1 MTPKSPSASASTY
14 DRWSDEKLVK
24 ACLAGNEEAW
34 GHLVDRFK
42 NLVYAIILKYR
53 AGPEEAADLF
63 QAVWL
68 DVYND
73 LPKLRKTNSFKSW
86 LLSLT
91 AHKCFHWKKQLKRR
105 HLHETDLGE
114 DGDIE
119 YLAAENPRFAEDL
132 IRQQLVRDAIRRL
145 NERCRKLIEILFF
158 SDSPPPYKQVAE
170 TLGVAVGSIGFI
182 RGKCLQRAQKALEEH
197 LS

>member
-1 MTPKSPSASASTY
+1 MSPAGAISPY
-14 DRWSDEKLVK
+14 DRWSDEKLVR
-24 ACLAGNEEAW
+24 ACLDGDEGAW

-42 NLVYAIILKYR
+42 NLVYGIILKYR
-53 AGPEEAADLF
+53 ADPEEAADLF

-68 DVYND
+68 DAYND
-73 LPKLRKTNSFKSW
+73 LPKLRKTQSFKSW
-86 LLSLT
+86 LASLT

-105 HLHETDLGE
+105 GLHETDLGD
-114 DGDIE
+114 DGGEIE

-132 IRQQLVRDAIRRL
+132 IRQQLVRDAIRKL

-158 SDSPPPYKQVAE
+158 SESPPPYKKVAE
-170 TLGVAVGSIGFI
+170 ILGVAVGSIGFI